1 MENNFHVENKNH
13 VANKPNI
20 HHRQL
25 IKKKVILT
33 NFGDKFDIQ
42 MTFIHKRLQIQKKL
56 NQIISPTLLFA

>member
-25 IKKKVILT
+25 IKKVILT

-42 MTFIHKRLQIQKKL
+42 MTFIHKRLQIQKK
-56 NQIISPTLLFA
+56 N